1 MPFPAGM
8 PAARF
13 QTAGVIVRNGTAQY
27 AGTVPPRRAYVLTE
41 EGRRKAEIKYARVRD
56 SRPSK

>member
-41 EGRRKAEIKYARVRD
+41 EGRRKAGI
-56 SRPSK
+56 SGMRPVT

>member
-27 AGTVPPRRAYVLTE
+27 AGTTPPRRSYVLTE
-41 EGRRKAEIKYARVRD
+41 EGRRKAGVNDAR
-56 SRPSK
+56 STA